1 MGALGNSEHGV
12 NCQCQHGVGE
22 RAGKETPESEAGAC
36 LVPVGLFCVLT
47 AVPEILGL

>member
-22 RAGKETPESEAGAC
+22 RAGKETPESEAGAWS
-36 LVPVGLFCVLT
+36 LLDSSVFSLLYLRS
-47 AVPEILGL
+47 LGCD